1 MHTHRRSRKIR
12 RTGRHTTP
20 SQVEKAAEKA
30 GRAAPAM
37 AIAGALV
44 AAAPQAHAAVRT
56 PVKAAAATVPG
67 ASTGSSSGYVNP
79 IGAGLVHE
87 RVDQGVDFTGSG
99 SLYALGS
106 GTVVNV
112 YNSGWPGG
120 VFVGIRLDAGQ
131 YVYYAEDI
139 TAAVGVGQRVTAGQ
153 YIGRA
158 NGGGSGIELGWAAP
172 PGNGD
177 SAAHAAGQYAYPT
190 SEGES
195 FDALLASLGMTG
207 GSQVRAGSGPVARQ
221 PAGTASAKTSP
232 QDYVIRPGDTLSGIA
247 HKLCGAAG
255 DWAEVWHANP
265 QITDPDLIYAGYRLT
280 VACSGGPGDVR
291 TAAAAPSG
299 SSGDGASG
307 ADDGSS
313 SSLASARSSPPPSP
327 GSSASSPGGGSY
339 VNPASYSGF
348 QACVISRE
356 SGGNSQVMNSTGHYG
371 LYQFSAATWAAAG
384 GNPNDF
390 GHAPVAEQNQVF
402 ARAYAAF
409 GTSPWAPYDGC

>member
-20 SQVEKAAEKA
+20 SQVEKVAEKA

-44 AAAPQAHAAVRT
+44 ATAPQAHAAVRT
-56 PVKAAAATVPG
+56 PAKATTVSVLDV
-67 ASTGSSSGYVNP
+67 STGSSSGYVNP
-79 IGAGLVHE
+79 VGAGLVRE

-106 GTVVNV
+106 GTVVNL

-120 VFVGIRLDAGQ
+120 GFLGIRLDAGQ

-139 TAAVGVGQRVTAGQ
+139 TVAVGVGQRVTAGQ

-172 PGNGD
+172 PGDGD

-195 FDALLASLGMTG
+195 FNALLASLGVPG
-207 GSQVRAGSGPVARQ
+207 GSQVQAGSGPVARQ
-221 PAGTASAKTSP
+221 STATASAKTSL

-247 HKLCGAAG
+247 QKLCGAAG

-265 QITDPDLIYAGYRLT
+265 HITDPDLIYAGYQLT
-280 VACSGGPGDVR
+280 VACSGGQGAGP

-299 SSGDGASG
+299 PSSDGVSDE
-307 ADDGSS
+307 DDG
-313 SSLASARSSPPPSP
+313 SSLASASSSPSPSS

-371 LYQFSAATWAAAG
+371 LYQFSASTWAAAG

-390 GHAPVAEQNQVF
+390 GHASVAEQNQVF
-402 ARAYAAF
+402 AQAYAAF

>member
-1 MHTHRRSRKIR
+1 MSIQLHARTVAAMLPQTAHSANGAGNPASVAHSTGKCSPAGPPAGPPAGGRGPNPGSSVGSMHTHRRSRKIR

-20 SQVEKAAEKA
+20 SQVEKVAEKA

-44 AAAPQAHAAVRT
+44 ATAPQAHAAVRT
-56 PVKAAAATVPG
+56 PAKAVAVTAPG

-120 VFVGIRLDAGQ
+120 VFLGIRLDAGQ
-131 YVYYAEDI
+131 HVYYAGDI
-139 TAAVGVGQRVTAGQ
+139 TPAVRVGQQVTAGQ

-195 FDALLASLGMTG
+195 FNALLASLGVTG
-207 GSQVRAGSGPVARQ
+207 GSQARAGSGPVAQ
-221 PAGTASAKTSP
+221 QSTQTASAKTSP
-232 QDYVIRPGDTLSGIA
+232 RDYVIRPGDTLSGIA
-247 HKLCGAAG
+247 QKLCGAAG
-255 DWAEVWHANP
+255 DWAQVWHANP
-265 QITDPDLIYAGYRLT
+265 HITDADLIYAGYRLT
-280 VACSGGPGDVR
+280 VACSDGQGAVL

-299 SSGDGASG
+299 PSSDGASNQ
-307 ADDGSS
+307 DD
-313 SSLASARSSPPPSP
+313 AS
-327 GSSASSPGGGSY
+327 
-339 VNPASYSGF
+339 NPA
-348 QACVISRE
+348 
-356 SGGNSQVMNSTGHYG
+356 
-371 LYQFSAATWAAAG
+371 
-384 GNPNDF
+384 
-390 GHAPVAEQNQVF
+390 
-402 ARAYAAF
+402 
-409 GTSPWAPYDGC
+409 

>member
-12 RTGRHTTP
+12 RAGRHTTP

-44 AAAPQAHAAVRT
+44 ATAPQAHAVEGT
-56 PVKAAAATVPG
+56 PAKAATVTVLD

-120 VFVGIRLDAGQ
+120 VFLGIHLDAGQ

-190 SEGES
+190 SEGAS
-195 FDALLASLGMTG
+195 FNALLASLGGTRA
-207 GSQVRAGSGPVARQ
+207 SQVRARSGPAARQ
-221 PAGTASAKTSP
+221 STGTASAKTSP

-247 HKLCGAAG
+247 QKLCGAAG
-255 DWAEVWHANP
+255 DWADVWHANP
-265 QITDPDLIYAGYRLT
+265 QITDPDLIYAGYQLT
-280 VACSGGPGDVR
+280 VACSGGQGAGLP
-291 TAAAAPSG
+291 AAAA
-299 SSGDGASG
+299 SSGPSSDGASDG
-307 ADDGSS
+307 DDG
-313 SSLASARSSPPPSP
+313 SSLASASPSSSPSS
-327 GSSASSPGGGSY
+327 GSSASSSGGGSY

-390 GHAPVAEQNQVF
+390 GHASVAEQNQAF
-402 ARAYAAF
+402 AQAYAAF

>member
-20 SQVEKAAEKA
+20 SQVEKVAEKA

-44 AAAPQAHAAVRT
+44 ATAPQAHAAVRT
-56 PVKAAAATVPG
+56 PAKATTVTVLD
-67 ASTGSSSGYVNP
+67 AFTRSSSGYVNP

-120 VFVGIRLDAGQ
+120 VFLAIRLDAGQ

-139 TAAVGVGQRVTAGQ
+139 TPAVGVGQRVTAGQ
-153 YIGRA
+153 YIGRT

-172 PGNGD
+172 PGDGD

-195 FDALLASLGMTG
+195 FNALLASLGVTG
-207 GSQVRAGSGPVARQ
+207 GSQVQAGSGPVAQ
-221 PAGTASAKTSP
+221 QSTATASAKTSP

-247 HKLCGAAG
+247 QKLCGAAG
-255 DWAEVWHANP
+255 DWAQVWHANP
-265 QITDPDLIYAGYRLT
+265 RITDPDLIYAGYQLT
-280 VACSGGPGDVR
+280 VACSGGQGAVL
-291 TAAAAPSG
+291 TAAAAASVPS
-299 SSGDGASG
+299 SDGASDE
-307 ADDGSS
+307 DDG
-313 SSLASARSSPPPSP
+313 SSLASAGSSPSLSS

-371 LYQFSAATWAAAG
+371 LYQFSPSTWAAAG

-390 GHAPVAEQNQVF
+390 GHASVAEQNQVF
-402 ARAYAAF
+402 AQAYAAF

>member
-12 RTGRHTTP
+12 RAGRHTTP
-20 SQVEKAAEKA
+20 SQVEKVAEKA

-37 AIAGALV
+37 AVAGALV
-44 AAAPQAHAAVRT
+44 ATAPQAHAAVRT
-56 PVKAAAATVPG
+56 PAKAATVTVLS
-67 ASTGSSSGYVNP
+67 ASAGSSPGYVNP
-79 IGAGLVHE
+79 VGAGLVRG

-120 VFVGIRLDAGQ
+120 VFLGIRLDAGR

-139 TAAVGVGQRVTAGQ
+139 TPAVGVGQRVTAGR

-172 PGNGD
+172 PGDGD

-195 FDALLASLGMTG
+195 FNALLASLGVTG
-207 GSQVRAGSGPVARQ
+207 GSQAQAGSGPVAQ
-221 PAGTASAKTSP
+221 QSTATASAKTSP
-232 QDYVIRPGDTLSGIA
+232 QDYVIQPGDTLSGIA
-247 HKLCGAAG
+247 QKLCGAAG
-255 DWAEVWHANP
+255 DWAAVWHANP
-265 QITDPDLIYAGYRLT
+265 HITDPDLIYAGYQLT
-280 VACSGGPGDVR
+280 VACSGGPGAVL

-299 SSGDGASG
+299 PSSDGASDK
-307 ADDGSS
+307 DDGSS
-313 SSLASARSSPPPSP
+313 PASASSSPSPSS

-371 LYQFSAATWAAAG
+371 LYQFSASTWAAAG

-390 GHAPVAEQNQVF
+390 GHASVAEQNQVF
-402 ARAYAAF
+402 AQAYAAF